1 MTASHP
7 PSLPQAA
14 RHWQCGCG
22 KPPSRLADTAHDAGA
37 LPDYPGEPGHPEGRV
52 PAPTSV
58 SPAGS
63 CGMGAVTRLRGRLNR
78 SAGMFVCCHRNTPCS
93 SSTRGSHMTLG
104 WDNPTADRTTTV
116 LLRHGDTQLSPEHRF
131 SGLRDLPLSANG
143 TLQAQAA
150 ACRLATGAPIDAV
163 VSSPL
168 QRALATAAIAAGELG
183 LTAVI
188 DDDLRETDFGDWDGF
203 TLAEIQQRWPAAA
216 ASWRRDPEQAPPG
229 GESFAETAHRVNRAC
244 DRLLRDHGGQTVLVV
259 SHITPIKI
267 LLCRALGVPL
277 GTVYR
282 LYLGSACINEIQW
295 HGRGFAA
302 VHRVND
308 TSHLP

>member
-1 MTASHP
+1 
-7 PSLPQAA
+7 
-14 RHWQCGCG
+14 
-22 KPPSRLADTAHDAGA
+22 
-37 LPDYPGEPGHPEGRV
+37 
-52 PAPTSV
+52 
-58 SPAGS
+58 
-63 CGMGAVTRLRGRLNR
+63 
-78 SAGMFVCCHRNTPCS
+78 
-93 SSTRGSHMTLG
+93 MTLG
-104 WDNPTADRTTTV
+104 WDNPTADPTTTI
-116 LLRHGDTQLSPEHRF
+116 LLRHGDTRLSPEHRF
-131 SGLRDLPLSANG
+131 SGLRDLPLSASG
-143 TLQAQAA
+143 TRQAQAA

-168 QRALATAAIAAGELG
+168 RRAAGTAAIAAAELG
-183 LTAVI
+183 LTTVI

-216 ASWRRDPEQAPPG
+216 AAWRRDPEQAPPG
-229 GESFAETAHRVNRAC
+229 GESFAGTAHRVDRAC

-259 SHITPIKI
+259 SHISPIKI

-282 LYLGSACINEIQW
+282 LYLGSACINKIQW

-302 VHRVND
+302 VHCVND